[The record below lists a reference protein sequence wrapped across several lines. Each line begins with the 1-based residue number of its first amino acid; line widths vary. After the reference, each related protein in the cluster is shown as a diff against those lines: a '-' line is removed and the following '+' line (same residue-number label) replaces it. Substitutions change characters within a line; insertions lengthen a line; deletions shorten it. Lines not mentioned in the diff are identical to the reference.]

1 MKANLMVRVR
11 SGISVAVLAATLSM
25 SGCMVAPIQSPVD
38 PPAATRDEVR
48 ILTELVN
55 EHRKKVGCKPLT
67 WLSAV
72 AAIAQQHSIDMYHNR
87 FFSHVNHFGK
97 SPFDRLR
104 DAGIAY
110 SVAAENIAAGQ
121 RTAEQVLQSWLGSSG
136 HRKNIENCRLLQH
149 GVGLAN
155 DHWTHMFVT
164 LR

>member
-1 MKANLMVRVR
+1 MTGIRARVL
-11 SGISVAVLAATLSM
+11 ATALAATVVT
-25 SGCMVAPIQSPVD
+25 SGCIIAPIQSPVD

-48 ILTELVN
+48 VLTELVN
-55 EHRKKVGCKPLT
+55 DHRKKVGCSPLT
-67 WLSAV
+67 WVSAV
-72 AAIAQQHSIDMYHNR
+72 AAIAQQHSMDMYHNR

-97 SPFDRLR
+97 SPFDRLK

-155 DHWTHMFVT
+155 DHWTHIFVT